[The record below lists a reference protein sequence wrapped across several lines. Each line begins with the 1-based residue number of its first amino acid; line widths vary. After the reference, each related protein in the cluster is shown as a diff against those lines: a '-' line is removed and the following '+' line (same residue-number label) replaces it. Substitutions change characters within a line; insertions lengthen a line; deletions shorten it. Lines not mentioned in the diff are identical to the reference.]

1 MSVSLRPVLVD
12 FEGMARDAT
21 GKDRRC
27 GRHGLAS
34 IVAHRC
40 KLLPSGRLGGWGGRK
55 RRLGSIRA
63 VVVGRRFA
71 PLALGTLKFPFAA
84 VLAAFLEPGTG
95 TILPSLVTELQRNV
109 ISQDRREM

>member
-12 FEGMARDAT
+12 FEGTARDAT

-55 RRLGSIRA
+55 RRLGSIKA
-63 VVVGRRFA
+63 VVVGDLLLWPWG
-71 PLALGTLKFPFAA
+71 PLKLPFAA
-84 VLAAFLEPGTG
+84 VLTAFLEPGTG